1 MITVN
6 IEKAKAIGHA
16 IRRDKRAKEFAPL
29 DDVIAK
35 KIPGADYDA
44 VEADRQAIRDRYA
57 DIQDAIDAAATPE
70 EIKAALGMGQAD
82 G

>member
-6 IEKAKAIGHA
+6 IEKAKEIGHA
-16 IRRDKRAKEFAPL
+16 IRREKRAKEFAPL

-35 KIPGADYDA
+35 QMPGADFDA
-44 VEADRQAIRDRYA
+44 VEAERQAIRDRYA
-57 DIQDAIDAAATPE
+57 VIQIAIDGAATPE
-70 EIKAALGMGQAD
+70 GIKAALGMGSS